1 MAAGIAPRLDLQDPL
16 SRRYLLEP
24 HAHAIVVQVPAR
36 DEQMAAHGQLEV
48 RSPLVPPR
56 RNGEGVARYRET
68 NVHLE
73 RKRAHRPRQQIGG
86 RPLQLDPGEYP
97 LAPGIRG
104 DAPPHPPPPPPT
116 PPPPPPLPCPPT
128 PPPPPSH

>member
-36 DEQMAAHGQLEV
+36 DEQMTAHGQLEV

-56 RNGEGVARYRET
+56 RNGEGVARDRET
-68 NVHLE
+68 DVHLE
-73 RKRAHRPRQQIGG
+73 RQRAHRPRQQIDR
-86 RPLQLDPGEYP
+86 RPLQLDPDEY
-97 LAPGIRG
+97 LMARSIRG
-104 DAPPHPPPPPPT
+104 RGPPPHNA
-116 PPPPPPLPCPPT
+116 PLRSPAP
-128 PPPPPSH
+128 